1 MTREEAIEILNETQ
15 VVYFAPN
22 GKKKV
27 QEALDMAIEALSI
40 KLQDEFN
47 EICDNVEPKTFIA
60 DEWYRE
66 NFKRE
71 E

>member
-1 MTREEAIEILNETQ
+1 MTREEAIGILNETQ

-27 QEALDMAIEALSI
+27 QEALVMAIDALQW
-40 KLQDEFN
+40 QDGILTQIEDIVLK
-47 EICDNVEPKTFIA
+47 EHGE
-60 DEWYRE
+60 RG
-66 NFKRE
+66 E